1 MAKITDNRKTAARTT
16 AAKPRPFFLITRIR
30 TAMNDKLSKQ
40 FRERNLTP
48 ALGEVLHAVALEGE
62 ASSSALARRL
72 GITPQSI
79 KQSIHALEK
88 HGLVRRTVAK
98 HDQRIL
104 TVHLTRSGEEAQRF
118 CLRALDEMYPQIFGS
133 LTQTEFATLT
143 LLLTKVLRRTH
154 RESLELY
161 VERSEVNTG

>member
-1 MAKITDNRKTAARTT
+1 
-16 AAKPRPFFLITRIR
+16 
-30 TAMNDKLSKQ
+30 MNDRLSRQ
-40 FRERNLTP
+40 FRERHLTP

-62 ASSSALARRL
+62 ASSSALARRI

-88 HGLVRRTVAK
+88 HGFVRRTVAK

-118 CLRALDEMYPQIFGS
+118 CLRALDDMYPDIFGA
-133 LTQTEFATLT
+133 LTAAEFARLT
-143 LLLTKVLRRTH
+143 RLLTKVVQNTH

-161 VERSEVNTG
+161 GERRGAS